1 MIIPHRGGRAGGSL
15 LPLSEKLAPRKR
27 TGLEFIYGA
36 GESAAE
42 VIVGSG
48 VTTWKP
54 RAAVAQDG
62 DDLWRGGAT
71 AQQFFSDPFISDA
84 PVRLWEA
91 FKNPQ
96 SVQPSSIAAG
106 RAGGWFAA
114 RQTVCIDGIVGH
126 VRRNRARRQRQVGR
140 TSHTAFG
147 LLQQSATP
155 RGQASVGVQ
164 HLQPRRIAASVASL
178 WFFIGEPSQ
187 TAQVTPIGAG
197 QVAAI
202 GESQIL
208 ADEAGDGR
216 LDGSGADSHPGL
228 QIAGAGLEYHTRFV
242 PGTSTYVE
250 GAAEKNPMIRR
261 GYSRDHRPDCE
272 QLVIAL
278 IVNNEGFPFSY
289 ETFDGNRTDVSTMET
304 ILRMVERKYGKARR
318 IWVFDRG
325 IVSEE
330 NLAAIRKRDGQ
341 YLTGTPRSQM
351 KQFEA
356 ELLKEDWTQVRP
368 EVEVKK
374 VAIPQGEETYILCRT
389 SGRKEKEKAIRNRFS
404 NSMETALKGL
414 EKAIATGRLKDRNK
428 MERRLGKIQARHPQV
443 NDLYDVALKDTAE
456 GVRLFWQIKEDRKNW
471 RESREG
477 AYLLRTNLQAETA
490 EELWSKY
497 MQLTEAEAS
506 FRALKSELSIR
517 PLFHQLEPRVKAHV
531 MVAFLGYALWVTLK
545 HLLKRRPAIVPK
557 PSASGVEN
565 AQPMTPMKAIAL
577 LSTLQSA
584 DIVLPTTDGRE
595 IRLRRIT
602 EPTAEQ
608 KSLLRQLG
616 ISLPEHLQ
624 FHRECSADSAIA

>member
-1 MIIPHRGGRAGGSL
+1 MIRRPPRSTLFPYTTLFRSRLYRCLDRILPHKT
-15 LPLSEKLAPRKR
+15 KLERHLKDR
-27 TGLEFIYGA
+27 YGA
-36 GESAAE
+36 LFEAE
-42 VIVGSG
+42 FDVLLY
-48 VTTWKP
+48 
-54 RAAVAQDG
+54 
-62 DDLWRGGAT
+62 DL
-71 AQQFFSDPFISDA
+71 
-84 PVRLWEA
+84 
-91 FKNPQ
+91 
-96 SVQPSSIAAG
+96 
-106 RAGGWFAA
+106 
-114 RQTVCIDGIVGH
+114 
-126 VRRNRARRQRQVGR
+126 
-140 TSHTAFG
+140 
-147 LLQQSATP
+147 
-155 RGQASVGVQ
+155 
-164 HLQPRRIAASVASL
+164 
-178 WFFIGEPSQ
+178 
-187 TAQVTPIGAG
+187 
-197 QVAAI
+197 
-202 GESQIL
+202 
-208 ADEAGDGR
+208 
-216 LDGSGADSHPGL
+216 
-228 QIAGAGLEYHTRFV
+228 
-242 PGTSTYVE
+242 TSTYVE
-250 GAAEKNPMIRR
+250 GAAENNPMMRR

-272 QLVIAL
+272 QMVIAL

-368 EVEVKK
+368 EVEIKK
-374 VAIPQGEETYILCRT
+374 VSIPQGEETYILCRT

-414 EKAIATGRLKDRNK
+414 GKTIAAGRLKDRNK

-443 NDLYDVALKDTAE
+443 NDLYDVGLKDTVE

-477 AYLLRTNLQAETA
+477 AYLLRTNLKAETA

-531 MVAFLGYALWVTLK
+531 IVAFLGDALWVTLK
-545 HLLKRRPAIVPK
+545 HLLKRRAPIVPK
-557 PSASGVEN
+557 QSASGGKN
-565 AQPMTPMKAIAL
+565 AHPVSPMRALAL
-577 LSTLQSA
+577 LSALQSA

-595 IRLRRIT
+595 IRLRRVT
-602 EPTAEQ
+602 EPNAEQ
-608 KSLLRQLG
+608 KSLLQQLG
-616 ISLPEHLQ
+616 LSLPERFELN
-624 FHRECSADSAIA
+624 RKCSVDSAIA

>member
-1 MIIPHRGGRAGGSL
+1 MFLRSHGRKKDGKEHIYWSL
-15 LPLSEKLAPRKR
+15 VETVRTPDGPRQKTLCYLGELNNSAQARWLTTVEVFNDQGEAQQLKLFPSHVEPPLGDPQVARVVLDKVRLER
-27 TGLEFIYGA
+27 TRQFGACFLGLELWKRLELDRFFEQA
-36 GESAAE
+36 VDGEAAD
-42 VIVGSG
+42 VPWSRVAALLAINRLCAPGSELAIEQRWYPS
-48 VTTWKP
+48 T
-54 RAAVAQDG
+54 AM
-62 DDLWRGGAT
+62 DDLLEIEEGKINDTRLYRCLDRILPHKTKLERHLKNRYGELFGAE
-71 AQQFFSDPFISDA
+71 FD
-84 PVRLWEA
+84 V
-91 FKNPQ
+91 
-96 SVQPSSIAAG
+96 
-106 RAGGWFAA
+106 
-114 RQTVCIDGIVGH
+114 
-126 VRRNRARRQRQVGR
+126 
-140 TSHTAFG
+140 
-147 LLQQSATP
+147 LLYD
-155 RGQASVGVQ
+155 
-164 HLQPRRIAASVASL
+164 L
-178 WFFIGEPSQ
+178 
-187 TAQVTPIGAG
+187 
-197 QVAAI
+197 
-202 GESQIL
+202 
-208 ADEAGDGR
+208 
-216 LDGSGADSHPGL
+216 
-228 QIAGAGLEYHTRFV
+228 
-242 PGTSTYVE
+242 TSTYVE
-250 GAAEKNPMIRR
+250 GAAEKNPMVRR

-330 NLAAIRKRDGQ
+330 NLAAIRKRGGQ

-351 KQFEA
+351 KRFEA

-368 EVEVKK
+368 EVEVRK
-374 VAIPQGEETYILCRT
+374 VAVPQGEETYILCRT
-389 SGRKEKEKAIRNRFS
+389 AGRKEKEKAIRNRFS
-404 NSMETALKGL
+404 SSMEKALKGL
-414 EKAIATGRLKDRNK
+414 EKTIAAGRLKDRNK

-443 NDLYDVALKDTAE
+443 NDLYDVALKDTPE

-477 AYLLRTNLQAETA
+477 VYLLRTNLQAETA
-490 EELWSKY
+490 EELWAKY

-545 HLLKRRPAIVPK
+545 HLLMRRPALAPK

-565 AQPMTPMKAIAL
+565 AQPMTPMRAIAL
-577 LSTLQSA
+577 LSTFQSA

-608 KSLLRQLG
+608 KLLLRQLG
-616 ISLPEHLQ
+616 INLPEHPQL
-624 FHRECSADSAIA
+624 HRECSADSAIA

>member
-1 MIIPHRGGRAGGSL
+1 M
-15 LPLSEKLAPRKR
+15 
-27 TGLEFIYGA
+27 
-36 GESAAE
+36 
-42 VIVGSG
+42 V
-48 VTTWKP
+48 
-54 RAAVAQDG
+54 
-62 DDLWRGGAT
+62 
-71 AQQFFSDPFISDA
+71 
-84 PVRLWEA
+84 
-91 FKNPQ
+91 
-96 SVQPSSIAAG
+96 
-106 RAGGWFAA
+106 
-114 RQTVCIDGIVGH
+114 
-126 VRRNRARRQRQVGR
+126 
-140 TSHTAFG
+140 
-147 LLQQSATP
+147 
-155 RGQASVGVQ
+155 
-164 HLQPRRIAASVASL
+164 
-178 WFFIGEPSQ
+178 
-187 TAQVTPIGAG
+187 
-197 QVAAI
+197 
-202 GESQIL
+202 
-208 ADEAGDGR
+208 
-216 LDGSGADSHPGL
+216 
-228 QIAGAGLEYHTRFV
+228 
-242 PGTSTYVE
+242 
-250 GAAEKNPMIRR
+250 RR

-330 NLAAIRKRDGQ
+330 NLAAIRKRGGQ

-351 KQFEA
+351 KRFEA

-368 EVEVKK
+368 EVEVRK

-389 SGRKEKEKAIRNRFS
+389 AGRKEKEKAIRNRFS
-404 NSMETALKGL
+404 SSMEKALKGL
-414 EKAIATGRLKDRNK
+414 EKTIAAGRLKDRNK

-443 NDLYDVALKDTAE
+443 NDLYDVALKDTPE

-490 EELWSKY
+490 EELWAKY

-545 HLLKRRPAIVPK
+545 HLLKRRPALVPK

-565 AQPMTPMKAIAL
+565 AQPMTPMRAITL

-584 DIVLPTTDGRE
+584 DIVLPTTEGRE

-608 KSLLRQLG
+608 KLLLRQLG

-624 FHRECSADSAIA
+624 PHRECSADSAIA